1 LVRKLRDFAKT
12 SLDEDERALFAV
24 LLAPGVAQA
33 YVEDDVSGYAMT
45 EWSPGAL
52 PESLAEALRDEGI
65 RVVGLDE

>member
-1 LVRKLRDFAKT
+1 MVQKLRDFSRT
-12 SLDEDERALFAV
+12 HLDEDERALFAV

-45 EWSPGAL
+45 EWSPEAL
-52 PESLAEALRDEGI
+52 PESLAEALRESGV